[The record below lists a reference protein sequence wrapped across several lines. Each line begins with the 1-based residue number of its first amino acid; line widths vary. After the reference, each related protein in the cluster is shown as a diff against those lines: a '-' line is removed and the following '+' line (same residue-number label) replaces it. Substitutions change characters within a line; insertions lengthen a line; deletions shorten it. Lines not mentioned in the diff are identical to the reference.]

1 MACARN
7 GGTRPR
13 GRARG
18 GRAVGAR
25 EAPPR
30 ANYNPQAEL
39 PKRARTSESADEAA
53 PEPEDA
59 RPGESAGDE
68 AEPQDDEAAPQR
80 EEEDATPFSRGV
92 AIAEIEIM
100 QFVERLRYVH
110 VRNTT
115 LADDIEATIVTTA
128 AQRQAA
134 LLPRPPPEKESEGPF
149 AMRRIMVEKAQRER
163 DEFGAAMWRL
173 EKEEMAECH
182 QRMSQFNQLMS
193 NHPSYLIE
201 LRGSLGSVPEARCHS
216 RASKN

>member
-1 MACARN
+1 MAELAQEDA
-7 GGTRPR
+7 P
-13 GRARG
+13 A
-18 GRAVGAR
+18 AV
-25 EAPPR
+25 EPSAPGKR
-30 ANYNPQAEL
+30 HLEQTTNPQAEL

-53 PEPEDA
+53 PESEVDA
-59 RPGESAGDE
+59 RPGESAGNE
-68 AEPQDDEAAPQR
+68 AELQDDEAAPQR
-80 EEEDATPFSRGV
+80 EEEDAMPFSRGV

-173 EKEEMAECH
+173 EKEEMAECR

-201 LRGSLGSVPEARCHS
+201 LRGFS
-216 RASKN
+216 RVCP

>member
-1 MACARN
+1 MAEL
-7 GGTRPR
+7 
-13 GRARG
+13 
-18 GRAVGAR
+18 AR
-25 EAPPR
+25 EDAPAAVEPSAPGKR
-30 ANYNPQAEL
+30 HLEQATNPQAEL
-39 PKRARTSESADEAA
+39 PKRARRSESADEAA

-68 AEPQDDEAAPQR
+68 AEQQDDEAAPQR

-134 LLPRPPPEKESEGPF
+134 LLPRPPPDKESEGPF

-173 EKEEMAECH
+173 EKEEMAECR

-201 LRGSLGSVPEARCHS
+201 LRGFSRVCPQGSVSFS